1 VFAHS
6 SKRVGRR
13 TQRRLTSTRDRLR
26 RRSCEDSGYSLIELL
41 VVVLVIGVLATIAI
55 PSFIGQKSKAEDTQA
70 KELVRTAETTAE
82 TIAAEND
89 GGYEKVTAAELN
101 RIEPTIQLAAST
113 TQAYLSAASSGANKY
128 SLTAT
133 ATNGDKLTIS
143 RNAAGE
149 LTRECVSPVIKTG
162 CSGGETASW

>member
-1 VFAHS
+1 
-6 SKRVGRR
+6 
-13 TQRRLTSTRDRLR
+13 LTGIRDRLR
-26 RRSCEDSGYSLIELL
+26 KCTRQESGYSLIELL
-41 VVVLVIGVLATIAI
+41 VVILVIGVLAAIAI

-101 RIEPTIQLAAST
+101 RIEPTIQIVAST
-113 TQAYLSAASSGANKY
+113 SQAYLSAASSGTNKY

-143 RNAAGE
+143 RSAAGE
-149 LTRECVSPVIKTG
+149 LTRECVSPVVKTG